1 VLDLPLEVPHPF
13 DEARVTWQSG
23 SDPADCLRSLI
34 SVKFP
39 KPEGHGVGKL
49 PQSPLQRENAPL
61 VRDSQLGQL
70 VASAEVSLIW
80 GKCWKEQ
87 RLDQGRGSAYFGVD
101 FSAGN

>member
-34 SVKFP
+34 SGKFP
-39 KPEGHGVGKL
+39 RPEGHGLGKL
-49 PQSPLQRENAPL
+49 PQSPFQRKNGPL
-61 VRDSQLGQL
+61 ARDSQLRQL

-87 RLDQGRGSAYFGVD
+87 H
-101 FSAGN
+101 